1 MEATNEYQGVEG
13 DAKDDIVIQPA
24 LHKLY
29 HEDGKSYFS
38 AQSVWTYER
47 ESQESDNLPKDIRLT
62 FVDATNFMGYSAT
75 LDCMFLK
82 EVKEQ
87 VLRKADKD
95 FERWVRQA
103 FQESSKDFSFTLTL
117 QDQSTE
123 SADTSMQTNS
133 HLVWKKVDGKFKIR
147 LAQIPLTPVNFNK
160 AHSKIFDTAIDQIQ
174 QSDIKIRE
182 MQEKQNRLMNDVQD
196 YRNKMTEIRDCKAVL
211 EEELFS
217 AFLPILNSKQDEI
230 RKLKRKIGE
239 LPGYKDDTSD
249 DEPLTDDQ
257 KLSPVRRKMNKA
269 ASVGKGTLEKAT
281 ERNYHTMSDSDGG
294 SSDRNDSNTTE
305 LMCDTQ
311 NFLDISPS

>member
-1 MEATNEYQGVEG
+1 MN
-13 DAKDDIVIQPA
+13 
-24 LHKLY
+24 KL
-29 HEDGKSYFS
+29 
-38 AQSVWTYER
+38 
-47 ESQESDNLPKDIRLT
+47 NLT
-62 FVDATNFMGYSAT
+62 GQ
-75 LDCMFLK
+75 
-82 EVKEQ
+82 VKEQ

-103 FQESSKDFSFTLTL
+103 FQESSKDFSFTLAL

-123 SADTSMQTNS
+123 STDTSMQTHS

-182 MQEKQNRLMNDVQD
+182 MQEKQNSLMNDVQD

-230 RKLKRKIGE
+230 RKLKRKVSRNWKIIT
-239 LPGYKDDTSD
+239 LFSLLNCKNSTPSIVYVY
-249 DEPLTDDQ
+249 PLNISKAD
-257 KLSPVRRKMNKA
+257 LSIANYFRLVNSPVLKMI
-269 ASVGKGTLEKAT
+269 L
-281 ERNYHTMSDSDGG
+281 
-294 SSDRNDSNTTE
+294 
-305 LMCDTQ
+305 LMT
-311 NFLDISPS
+311 SH